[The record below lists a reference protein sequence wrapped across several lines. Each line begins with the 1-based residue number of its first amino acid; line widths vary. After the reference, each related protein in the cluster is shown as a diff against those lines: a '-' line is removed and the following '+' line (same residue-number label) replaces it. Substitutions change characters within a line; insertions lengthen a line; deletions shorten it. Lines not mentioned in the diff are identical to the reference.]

1 MGLNYDINEETDLIK
16 ISLEGDLDAYSSDEF
31 KEAVLKKI
39 PSSKDILIN
48 ARKLNFIDS
57 TGLGSLISIYNN
69 IKEQEKTISIEDI
82 KPNVKQIFEITELDK
97 LFNIKE

>member
-1 MGLNYDINEETDLIK
+1 MGLNYDINEEKDLIK
-16 ISLEGDLDAYSSDEF
+16 ISLDGDLDAYSSDEF
-31 KEAVLKKI
+31 KDAVLNKV

-48 ARKLNFIDS
+48 AKKLNFIDS
-57 TGLGSLISIYNN
+57 TGLGSLISIYNS
-69 IKEQEKTISIEDI
+69 IKEQEKTISIEEI

>member
-1 MGLNYDINEETDLIK
+1 MGLNYDINEEKDLIK
-16 ISLEGDLDAYSSDEF
+16 IFLDGDLDAYSSDEF
-31 KEAVLKKI
+31 KDAVLKKV

-69 IKEQEKTISIEDI
+69 IKEQEKTISIEEI

>member
-1 MGLNYDINEETDLIK
+1 MGLNYDINEEKDLIK
-16 ISLEGDLDAYSSDEF
+16 ISLDGDLDAYSSDEF
-31 KEAVLKKI
+31 KDAVLNKV

-57 TGLGSLISIYNN
+57 TGLGSLISIYNS
-69 IKEQEKTISIEDI
+69 IKEQEKTISIEEI

>member
-31 KEAVLKKI
+31 KDAVLKQL
-39 PSSKDILIN
+39 PGSKDILIN
-48 ARKLNFIDS
+48 AKKLNFIDS
-57 TGLGSLISIYNN
+57 TGLGSLISIYNT
-69 IKEQEKTISIEDI
+69 IKEQEKTISIEEI
-82 KPNVKQIFEITELDK
+82 KPNVRQIFEITELDK

>member
-1 MGLNYDINEETDLIK
+1 MGLNYDINEEKDLIK
-16 ISLEGDLDAYSSDEF
+16 ISLDGDLDAYSSDEF
-31 KEAVLKKI
+31 KDAVLKKVL
-39 PSSKDILIN
+39 SSKDILIN

-69 IKEQEKTISIEDI
+69 IKEQEKTISIEEI

>member
-1 MGLNYDINEETDLIK
+1 MGLNYDINEETNLIK
-16 ISLEGDLDAYSSDEF
+16 IFLEGDLDAYSSDEF

-69 IKEQEKTISIEDI
+69 IKEQEKTISIEEI

>member
-1 MGLNYDINEETDLIK
+1 MGLNYDINEETNLIK

-69 IKEQEKTISIEDI
+69 IKEQEKTISIEEI

>member
-16 ISLEGDLDAYSSDEF
+16 IFLEGDLDAYSSDEF

-69 IKEQEKTISIEDI
+69 IKEQEKTISIEEI

>member
-1 MGLNYDINEETDLIK
+1 MGLNYDINEEKDLIK
-16 ISLEGDLDAYSSDEF
+16 IFLDGDLDAYSSDEF
-31 KEAVLKKI
+31 KDAVLKKVL
-39 PSSKDILIN
+39 SSKDILIN

-69 IKEQEKTISIEDI
+69 IKEQEKTISIEEI

>member
-1 MGLNYDINEETDLIK
+1 MGLNYDIKEEENLIE
-16 ISLEGDLDAYSSDEF
+16 INLDGDLDAYSSDEF

-48 ARKLNFIDS
+48 AKKLNFIDS

-69 IKEQEKTISIEDI
+69 IKEQEKTISIEEI

>member
-1 MGLNYDINEETDLIK
+1 MGLNYDINEEKDLIK
-16 ISLEGDLDAYSSDEF
+16 ISLDGDLDAYSSDEF
-31 KEAVLKKI
+31 KDAVLNKV

-69 IKEQEKTISIEDI
+69 IKEQEKTISIEEI

>member
-48 ARKLNFIDS
+48 AKKLNFIDS

-69 IKEQEKTISIEDI
+69 IKEQEKTISIEEI

>member
-1 MGLNYDINEETDLIK
+1 MGLNYDINEEKDLIK
-16 ISLEGDLDAYSSDEF
+16 ISLDGDLDAYSSDEF
-31 KEAVLKKI
+31 KDAVLNKV

-48 ARKLNFIDS
+48 AKKLNFIDS

-69 IKEQEKTISIEDI
+69 IKEQEKTISIEEI

>member
-1 MGLNYDINEETDLIK
+1 MGLNYDINEEKDLIK
-16 ISLEGDLDAYSSDEF
+16 ISLDGDLDAYSSDEF
-31 KEAVLKKI
+31 KDAVLKKV

-57 TGLGSLISIYNN
+57 TGLGSLISIYNS
-69 IKEQEKTISIEDI
+69 IKEQEKTISIEEI

>member
-1 MGLNYDINEETDLIK
+1 MGLNYDIKEEENLIE
-16 ISLEGDLDAYSSDEF
+16 ITLDGDLDAYSSDEF

-48 ARKLNFIDS
+48 AKKLNFIDS

-69 IKEQEKTISIEDI
+69 IKEQEKTISIEEI

>member
-1 MGLNYDINEETDLIK
+1 MGLNYDIHEEENLIK
-16 ISLEGDLDAYSSDEF
+16 ISLDGDLDAYSSDEF
-31 KEAVLKKI
+31 KEAVLKKA

-69 IKEQEKTISIEDI
+69 IKEQEKTISIEEI

>member
-1 MGLNYDINEETDLIK
+1 MGLNYDINEETNLIK

-69 IKEQEKTISIEDI
+69 IKEQEKTISIEGI